1 MGNNK
6 GFTLAELT
14 VASGVAAVV
23 TLALSSLMV
32 WAVLEFEGVKRRLV
46 AQAEALRLEIML
58 RKYVTPAI
66 KVKGANLANGNTAL
80 GNGGA
85 VSGAADGQGRF
96 AANFN
101 HIQLS
106 DWPGTGW
113 QNVALFL
120 REGKEPPIGGPAAQ
134 RRSLLVE
141 TAIVVRAPTATTSGV
156 VFIDSAGD
164 NFGGA
169 MTPDWA
175 DQWVGGIVEFQLDK
189 KVKNNVVH
197 RLPAGGTYTDSRVV
211 SVLMNYKLRY
221 HMSSSLPKRWCPT
234 ADVTG
239 GTAGCGGGAG
249 YVDIQRSVRIVLP
262 NNNLG
267 TRDVYPDPLD
277 YWIEDRPLGFLHLFR
292 PVIPD
297 VWSN

>member
-1 MGNNK
+1 M
-6 GFTLAELT
+6 
-14 VASGVAAVV
+14 AAVV

-32 WAVLEFEGVKRRLV
+32 WAVLEFEGVKRRLI

-96 AANFN
+96 AGNFN
-101 HIQLS
+101 YTQIA

-113 QNVALFL
+113 KNLALFL
-120 REGKEPPIGGPAAQ
+120 REGKEPVIGGASNT
-134 RRSLLVE
+134 RRSTMIE
-141 TAIVVRAPTATTSGV
+141 TAIVLRAPTATTAGV
-156 VFIDSAGD
+156 VFIDSSGD
-164 NFGGA
+164 SAGGA

-175 DQWVGGIVEFQLDK
+175 DQWVGGIVEFELDK
-189 KVKNNVVH
+189 KVKNNVDH
-197 RLPAGGTYTDSRVV
+197 RWPGGTYTDDRVI

-221 HMSSSLPKRWCPT
+221 HISSSLPKRWCPT

-249 YVDIQRSVRIVLP
+249 YVDIQRSVRVVLV
-262 NNNLG
+262 NNNIG
-267 TRDVYPDPLD
+267 TRDNFGVD